1 MTLDILKSE
10 ALKLQRTELF
20 DFAEFILLTLK
31 EKDKHDNI
39 ETPNWLKTEVAK
51 RATEM
56 KTNNENSITG
66 QDVYQEI
73 INKYGFDIPTSLL
86 T

>member
-20 DFAEFILLTLK
+20 DFVEFILVTLREK
-31 EKDKHDNI
+31 EQKGEV
-39 ETPNWLKTEVAK
+39 ETPDWLKAEISK

-66 QDVYQEI
+66 QDVYHEI

-86 T
+86 S